1 MTKFR
6 YPSEGLYNP
15 NRNSLD
21 NSKTKINAAITSS
34 GFSVPSSFAY
44 RNYCNNLKSLLNS
57 MKEELDVIERLFKK
71 NDNDYKVM
79 SDDIHDYDK
88 SMSLYEI
95 TERERMI
102 I

>member
-21 NSKTKINAAITSS
+21 NGKSKIISASNSCSFDI
-34 GFSVPSSFAY
+34 PSSFAY
-44 RNYCNNLKSLLNS
+44 KSYLNNLKGLINGL
-57 MKEELDVIERLFKK
+57 KEELDVIERLLKK

-79 SDDIHDYDK
+79 SDEIHDDYKTMTTYDIK
-88 SMSLYEI
+88 
-95 TERERMI
+95 ERERMI